1 VDAASRAP
9 SGSLRIVAVRRGGRT
24 VVETLRQEGLAR
36 CSRPLAEPGAPQAAR
51 LVVSQL
57 GPGFVRGDRFTTD
70 GELGPGGQLTV
81 AAQAAARVLGEG
93 AASEALTTWRLGP
106 GARLFIA
113 GEPTMLY
120 AGATNRSYSTVT
132 LGAGASLAWIDA
144 IAPYGAFERATTQ
157 LRVFYGDRLAVHDRL
172 VLTPARLP
180 AALGSA
186 YYLRDGLSPERQA
199 ELLAAADAF
208 AARAC
213 DAGQLRI
220 GVGNSAAGGIALRA
234 VGDRVRDVREAL
246 FEVLVAL
253 RRIDGDHDVPF
264 V

>member
-1 VDAASRAP
+1 VIVASEAPPPEPAEALPLAPAEAQSRTP
-9 SGSLRIVAVRRGGRT
+9 SGSLRIFAVRRAGRT

-36 CSRPLAEPGAPQAAR
+36 CSRPLPDSSRSGATR

-93 AASEALTTWRLGP
+93 AASEALTTWRLGA
-106 GARLFIA
+106 GARLFMA

-199 ELLAAADAF
+199 RAAGHGGRVRRARLRRGAAAD
-208 AARAC
+208 RRRESR
-213 DAGQLRI
+213 GRRHR
-220 GVGNSAAGGIALRA
+220 AAG
-234 VGDRVRDVREAL
+234 
-246 FEVLVAL
+246 
-253 RRIDGDHDVPF
+253 RRSSPKTTTG
-264 V
+264 